1 MPVIEAMHFG
11 KPVFLS
17 RLTSL
22 PEIGGEEAFYFE
34 SFEAGHMQEIFEK
47 GMAVFT
53 SQKAG
58 RLKKRSRAFNW
69 DKTASDYLNLY
80 QYLLIL

>member
-1 MPVIEAMHFG
+1 MHFG

-34 SFEAGHMQEIFEK
+34 SFEPTHMQSVLEK
-47 GMAVFT
+47 ALLLHDEN
-53 SQKAG
+53 KERA
-58 RLKKRSRAFNW
+58 LKKRASEFEW
-69 DKTASDYLNLY
+69 LHTAS
-80 QYLLIL
+80 QYLQLYKSII